1 MKLRSWKVKNELIL
15 FILFFLLVDFLVLLL
30 HCLFPEKTFFNLD
43 VESNLP
49 TIYQGM
55 KVLLVSFF
63 AFYLFLSTDGKFKYF
78 WIFFAFVFLFLA
90 LDEVGQIH
98 ENLPTF
104 FNELFIKEGQRNLQ
118 DVVSEFGYE
127 STTWLPYYI
136 IPFLIFFVVV
146 GVFLMKFIKKNWKRA
161 MLLMIG
167 LIFLVL
173 GLVIE
178 FVSTKPNIMFK
189 EGYGTL
195 VFWEETFEILAIS
208 FILFFVYTYFLDMV
222 AKIKKLQKDL

>member
-1 MKLRSWKVKNELIL
+1 MKLRSWIVQNKLISFIIL
-15 FILFFLLVDFLVLLL
+15 FLFVDSLVLLL
-30 HCLFPEKTFFNLD
+30 HSLFPEKTFFNLD

-178 FVSTKPNIMFK
+178 FVSTKPNIMFQ

-195 VFWEETFEILAIS
+195 VFWEEAFEILAIS
-208 FILFFVYTYFLDMV
+208 FILFFVYTYFSDMV
-222 AKIKKLQKDL
+222 AKIKKLQKDS

>member
-55 KVLLVSFF
+55 KILLLSFF
-63 AFYLFLSTDGKFKYF
+63 AFYLFLSTEGKIKYF
-78 WIFFAFVFLFLA
+78 WCFFAFVFLFLA

-104 FNELFIKEGQRNLQ
+104 FNELFVQEGQRNLQ

-136 IPFLIFFVVV
+136 VPFLIFFIVV
-146 GVFLMKFIKKNWKRA
+146 GIFLVKFIKKNWKRA
-161 MLLMIG
+161 MLLMNG
-167 LIFLVL
+167 LIFLIL
-173 GLVIE
+173 GLVVEYI
-178 FVSTKPNIMFK
+178 STKPHIMFQ
-189 EGYGTL
+189 EGYETL
-195 VFWEETFEILAIS
+195 VFWEEAFEILAIS
-208 FILFFVYTYFLDMV
+208 FILFFVYAYFSDNL
-222 AKIKKLQKDL
+222 AKIKKLQKGL

>member
-1 MKLRSWKVKNELIL
+1 MSVSRKDV
-15 FILFFLLVDFLVLLL
+15 
-30 HCLFPEKTFFNLD
+30 FNLD

-55 KVLLVSFF
+55 KILLLSFL
-63 AFYLFLSTDGKFKYF
+63 AFYLFLSSVDKFKNF
-78 WIFFAFVFLFLA
+78 WLFFAFVFLFLA

-104 FNELFIKEGQRNLQ
+104 FNELFIKEGQKNLQ
-118 DVVSEFGYE
+118 DVVSDFGYE

-136 IPFLIFFVVV
+136 IPFLTFFVVSGIFFV
-146 GVFLMKFIKKNWKRA
+146 KFIKKNWKRT
-161 MLLMIG
+161 MLLAIG
-167 LIFLVL
+167 LIFLIL

-178 FVSTKPNIMFK
+178 YVSTRPTVMFQ
-189 EGYGTL
+189 EGYH
-195 VFWEETFEILAIS
+195 VFVFFEEAFEIFAIS

-222 AKIKKLQKDL
+222 TKIKSLQKDL